1 MIYKFRVWAWLPMT
15 TEVYL
20 SAIDDEDAV
29 KVFNKIDLTKG
40 FNWRD
45 DGMHK
50 SRVTNEITNVQNSD
64 KSINIKRDSG
74 KGS

>member
-1 MIYKFRVWAWLPMT
+1 LPMT
-15 TEVYL
+15 NEVHL
-20 SAIDDEDAV
+20 DEIEDKDAL

-50 SRVTNEITNVQNSD
+50 SRVTYEVTNVQNVG
-64 KSINIKRDSG
+64 KSISSSDTSREKS
-74 KGS
+74 